1 MPVTRWADPD
11 DSGIV
16 SDRTHGAS
24 GRPKRDPNRKIVRK
38 GGAACGSAMSNGG
51 AAQREEVRHH
61 NAAALS
67 GSTPKLQ
74 RRRPDGSTSTSP
86 AMQRAGSSGRGGEG
100 NSSEN
105 GATDDGRSEPNSEGP
120 LTAAI
125 LASLEFERVQLP
137 PAPVEE
143 RPNFSGR
150 WKCIA
155 IEGDWEK
162 YLETCG
168 VPPTRCK
175 IASGTGFGKDR
186 ALSIVSQQGVEEI
199 TVTNVSILENWY
211 ETFHRGLRQP
221 SVTTR
226 IDDSPAE
233 FRPVQ
238 SLPAYIVKPNP
249 PKRVDRGSSSSSSS
263 SGGSSADRRE
273 GTRRGRDGGSSAD
286 RRDGGSGSSSSGNGG
301 SSGINGH
308 TKLNGHA
315 KLEGD
320 GLNGLNGHA
329 TGHGDDHAG
338 SHADGHAGGHAGGHE
353 KSSHHHGGSSW
364 LRRSRHSSAEVVP
377 AGPPGLTTTVGWEG
391 RDIVCRYNVGQ
402 GEASKPIIMR
412 RMLIEPPIHA
422 ATGAKMG
429 LPTMVTRLIGPD
441 FFASRT
447 FALVDELG
455 ELLL

>member
-249 PKRVDRGSSSSSSS
+249 PKRVDRGSSSSS
-263 SGGSSADRRE
+263 
-273 GTRRGRDGGSSAD
+273 
-286 RRDGGSGSSSSGNGG
+286 GSSSSGNGG
-301 SSGINGH
+301 SSGIHGH

-402 GEASKPIIMR
+402 GEATKPIIMR